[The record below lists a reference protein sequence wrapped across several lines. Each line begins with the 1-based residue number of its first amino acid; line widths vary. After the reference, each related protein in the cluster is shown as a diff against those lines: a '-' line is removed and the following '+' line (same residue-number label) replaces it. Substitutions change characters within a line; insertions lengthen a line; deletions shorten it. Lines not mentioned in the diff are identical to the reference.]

1 MKKCFSSLFFS
12 FFFLFCSPPTPLFL
26 IGGSSSPL
34 VGWAVSPPSLVKGGG
49 LVALL
54 STPPFRLGGLHLPF
68 SRRSTLPSCFRSPPS
83 LFLEGSPS
91 QLLGW
96 VVSPPLFFGGLTS
109 SCWLLGLSPPPTFLV
124 GRSPLSLLA
133 GRSLFTFLVGRSPF
147 SLFGGKKRKKK
158 KRKKKKKKER
168 KKKNKGRKKRATIKG
183 RRFSELSTRKNP
195 KEPWHPSLSHKYV
208 FVAGCGSDNGR
219 NFVAAT
225 ATGLVDSLEVELF
238 RCCRICGS
246 LTWIS
251 EADRFSRSS

>member
-1 MKKCFSSLFFS
+1 M
-12 FFFLFCSPPTPLFL
+12 
-26 IGGSSSPL
+26 
-34 VGWAVSPPSLVKGGG
+34 
-49 LVALL
+49 ALL

-158 KRKKKKKKER
+158 KRKKKRKKKKEKR
-168 KKKNKGRKKRATIKG
+168 KTKEEKRELLSKVADSPSFQRAKTQKNHGTRHSLTNMCLLLDVAQTMGGTLSRQQQLA
-183 RRFSELSTRKNP
+183 LSTVSKSNFFVVA
-195 KEPWHPSLSHKYV
+195 EYV
-208 FVAGCGSDNGR
+208 AV
-219 NFVAAT
+219 
-225 ATGLVDSLEVELF
+225 
-238 RCCRICGS
+238 
-246 LTWIS
+246 
-251 EADRFSRSS
+251 